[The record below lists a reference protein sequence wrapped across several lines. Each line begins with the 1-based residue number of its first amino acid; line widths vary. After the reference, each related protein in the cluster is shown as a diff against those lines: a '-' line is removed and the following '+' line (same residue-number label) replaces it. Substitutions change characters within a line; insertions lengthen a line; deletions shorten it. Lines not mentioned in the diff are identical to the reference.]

1 MSKNNI
7 FQNLTLAFALFV
19 GTACTRTISFQVL
32 SPATITLP
40 ANVRQVVLVNR
51 AVPSK
56 PKSNLVEGVLTGEMP
71 GQDKQGRQEVIMGL
85 LGALKLTPAYQTV
98 LAQEELKGTNTGAE
112 FPLALSAT
120 EVAALCKKYA
130 AEALVAME
138 HYDSDC
144 IPGAA
149 SLKKDKVTNK
159 DGSITEK
166 VYYQVVQVGN
176 VRAGFRIYDQTGKI
190 VEEFEEKQ
198 NLSWTTTG
206 SNALEALGSIMSRVD
221 YMNNLS
227 NQLGG
232 LYADRIAP
240 YWIRVQREYYKKG
253 HNKALKI
260 AGRYIATNEWDS
272 AERLYLEVI
281 NQSGGV
287 GNDAA
292 KAYYNLGICYEINGD
307 LYKAKDCLSKA
318 YAIGGKRLALDYS
331 NVLTHRIS
339 IAQRVDQQLH
349 QK

>member
-1 MSKNNI
+1 MSKNN
-7 FQNLTLAFALFV
+7 TLQILIIVLALLV
-19 GTACTRTISFQVL
+19 GSACTRTISFQVL
-32 SPATITLP
+32 SPAVITLP
-40 ANVRQVVLVNR
+40 DNVRQVVLVNR
-51 AVPSK
+51 AIPSK
-56 PKSNLVEGVLTGEMP
+56 PKSNILEGVLTGEMP

-85 LGALKLTPAYQTV
+85 FDALKLTPAYQTV
-98 LAQEELKGTNTGAE
+98 LAQEELKGTNAGAE

-120 EVAALCKKYA
+120 EVAVLCKKYA
-130 AEALVAME
+130 AEALVTLE

-144 IPGAA
+144 IPGSA

-159 DGSITEK
+159 DGSVTEK
-166 VYYQVVQVGN
+166 VYYEVVQVGN

-190 VEEFEEKQ
+190 LDEFEERQ

-206 SNALEALGSIMSRVD
+206 SNALEALGSIMSRVS
-221 YMNNLS
+221 YMNELS
-227 NQLGG
+227 NKLGG

-253 HNKALKI
+253 HHKALKI
-260 AGRYIATNEWDS
+260 AGRYVATNEWDS

-292 KAYYNLGICYEINGD
+292 KAYYNLGICYEINGE

-331 NVLTHRIS
+331 NVLTRRIN